1 MVSLIIIHSLFNNFA
16 VNCKSIHK
24 NVLIS
29 LKLTFDMELY
39 NDERFNNWL
48 NKIRETEVDAEKA
61 ESFAVFDQM
70 VEDFVVACLNIIKA
84 VRNREIKKNEGINE
98 IEKMNELLNTKVDF
112 GDEIKNEFFEFTKE
126 GLRAVLKSFRYYLD
140 GKSSR
145 KDFAALL
152 KDAVN
157 KEKSGNL
164 EGALDLIAKM
174 GVKILKGERLPE
186 DLEIPEDSIILNWL
200 DGIDAI
206 NTTLI
211 LSEIDVANASE
222 E

>member
-1 MVSLIIIHSLFNNFA
+1 
-16 VNCKSIHK
+16 
-24 NVLIS
+24 
-29 LKLTFDMELY
+29 MELY
-39 NDERFNNWL
+39 NHERFNNWL
-48 NKIRETEVDAEKA
+48 NRLRETDVDTEKA

-84 VRNREIKKNEGINE
+84 VKNREIKKSDGISE
-98 IEKMNELLNTKVDF
+98 IDKMNELLNVKVDL

-126 GLRAVLKSFRYYLD
+126 GLKAVLQSFRYYLD
-140 GKSSR
+140 GKSSK
-145 KDFAALL
+145 KDFEALL

-157 KEKSGNL
+157 REKKGDL
-164 EGALDLIAKM
+164 EGALDLIARM
-174 GVKILKGERLPE
+174 GVKVLKGEKLPE
-186 DLEIPEDSIILNWL
+186 DIEIPEDSIVLNWL

-206 NTTLI
+206 NTALI